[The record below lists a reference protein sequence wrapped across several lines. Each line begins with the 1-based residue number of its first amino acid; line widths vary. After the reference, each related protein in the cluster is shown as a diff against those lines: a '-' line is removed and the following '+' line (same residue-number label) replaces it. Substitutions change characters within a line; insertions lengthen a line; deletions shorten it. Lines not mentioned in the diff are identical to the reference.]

1 MIVNDVHEIKNK
13 ILAAMEDFEMLEAND
28 TVVVGVS
35 GGADSMALLHFL
47 NNYADMKINVI
58 AAHINH
64 NLRGKEA
71 LRDENFVRTY
81 CAENEINLEVL
92 SADIKATAVEKNIG
106 IEECARKIR
115 YRFFEELSIKY
126 SANCSAKIAT
136 AHTLSDAAET
146 LMFNLTRGSGL
157 KGLCSIPM
165 KRGNLI
171 RPLRY
176 LSREEIEKYCE
187 FYEISY
193 VNDSTNSDVDFS
205 RNRIRH
211 NIIPELKKLNPN
223 FESSVLRLM
232 NNLSNDDGYLNK
244 IAEQK
249 FNQLLQDGKFD
260 IKALKS
266 LEKPILS
273 RVIKLFVASDYNLEY
288 KHFDLVY
295 DILEKGNGAVN
306 LPGNKRLIIKNGKLI
321 YENILSTS
329 VDASNNFKKY
339 FKVTNS
345 LTLGNKTFIIKI
357 VDIREFNKLLTE
369 DPTLFKKS
377 IDYATISDDTIF
389 RNRREKDKF
398 KKAGSKVTKT
408 LKKLFNE
415 YKIDPVNRNSVLILE
430 TDGNIVWI
438 EGFGPSD
445 CARVSNKTEFVALIL
460 PEGDK
465 NA

>member
-1 MIVNDVHEIKNK
+1 MLVNDVYKIENK
-13 ILAAMEDFEMLEAND
+13 ILAAMEDFEMLDVND
-28 TVVVGVS
+28 TVIVGVS

-47 NNYADMKINVI
+47 NNRVNINISVI

-64 NLRGKEA
+64 NLRGEES
-71 LRDENFVRTY
+71 LRDENFVRSY
-81 CAENEINLEVL
+81 CAENEIKLEVL
-92 SADIKATAVEKNIG
+92 SADIKATALEKNIG

-115 YRFFEELSIKY
+115 YNFFKELCIK
-126 SANCSAKIAT
+126 ASAKIAT

-146 LMFNLTRGSGL
+146 LIFNLTRGSGL
-157 KGLCSIPM
+157 KGLCSIPI
-165 KRGNLI
+165 KYENLI

-176 LSREEIEKYCE
+176 VSREEIEQYCN

-193 VNDSTNSDVDFS
+193 VNDSTNSDVEFS

-211 NIIPELKKLNPN
+211 NIIPELKKLNPS
-223 FESSVLRLM
+223 FESSVLRLI
-232 NNLSNDDGYLNK
+232 NNISNDDGYLNK
-244 IAEQK
+244 IAKQK
-249 FNQLLQDGKFD
+249 FDQLLQNGKFD
-260 IKALKS
+260 IKALKG

-273 RVIKLFVASDYNLEY
+273 RVIKLFVSSDYNLES
-288 KHFDLVY
+288 KHFDLIY

-306 LPGNKRLIIKNGKLI
+306 LPGNKRLIIKNGKLV
-321 YENILSTS
+321 YETTLNTS
-329 VDASNNFKKY
+329 IDTSNNFKKY

-357 VDIREFNKLLTE
+357 VDIKEFNKLSTE
-369 DPTLFKKS
+369 DPRLFKNS
-377 IDYATISDDTIF
+377 LDYATINNDTIF

-415 YKIDPVNRNSVLILE
+415 YKIDPLIRSSLLILD
-430 TDGNIVWI
+430 TNGNINWI

-445 CARVSNKTEFVALIL
+445 YAKVSTKTEFVALIL